1 MSLIV
6 SMFRVPD
13 GINEMIELPD
23 NFIREP
29 LGAYDEVMDTIKS
42 LFPDADYSDPTWI
55 HVNTEELSE
64 IVFPQEDPVYS
75 FGFRNPSF
83 QLIKRIY
90 ETTGWRGLDP
100 SNGRFIP
107 PFIPPEDYG
116 FPPAVAE

>member
-13 GINEMIELPD
+13 GINKMIELPD
-23 NFIREP
+23 DFVREP
-29 LGAYDEVMDTIKS
+29 LGVYDEVMDMIKS
-42 LFPDADYSDPTWI
+42 LFPDADYSDPTCI
-55 HVNTEELSE
+55 KVNTEELSE
-64 IVFPQEDPVYS
+64 IVFPQEDPVHR
-75 FGFRNPSF
+75 FGFINPSF
-83 QLIKRIY
+83 QLIKRIC

-116 FPPAVAE
+116 FLSATDE